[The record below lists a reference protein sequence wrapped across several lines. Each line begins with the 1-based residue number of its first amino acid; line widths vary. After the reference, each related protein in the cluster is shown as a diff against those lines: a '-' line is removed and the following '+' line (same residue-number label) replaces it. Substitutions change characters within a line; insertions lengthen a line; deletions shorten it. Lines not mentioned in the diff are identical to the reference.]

1 MQEQSLKAT
10 RMTRIAQKKSSSDD
24 SGRYLTWH
32 GDDSEESN
40 NKNASDDSDR
50 TTRIGPSAGY
60 APEPLEEAL
69 EVVGVPNLRCVC
81 VCARARACARVCACA
96 FVVRGVVIHYRAR
109 CLPRWACAPI
119 QIFFDEFS
127 LKRASSSSSS

>member
-10 RMTRIAQKKSSSDD
+10 RMTRIVQKKSSSDD

-81 VCARARACARVCACA
+81 VCVCVCVRVHACVRVRLWC
-96 FVVRGVVIHYRAR
+96 GMVIHYRER
-109 CLPRWACAPI
+109 CLPR
-119 QIFFDEFS
+119 
-127 LKRASSSSSS
+127 